1 MAEVQI
7 PAKGVAADATD
18 VAAPS
23 RAFLEDLSLLPT
35 KEDLK
40 SAGELQAVL
49 GGPPQSVAL
58 IEAGLT
64 AAAKWWSAG
73 LGATVVATW
82 GAVLKWWGE
91 QNDGIQATMIGG
103 AFVVTA
109 AAALAVGYLL
119 ASDVR
124 GRAAATVATV
134 DARARVAT
142 SMIEAATGVYDQPSE
157 EPETQLIPLPATVNV
172 RNIEADEDGWRAV
185 AIERQPDGSLKYVIV
200 KGSQQAILPVSKI
213 GFK

>member
-1 MAEVQI
+1 ML
-7 PAKGVAADATD
+7 PSATCT
-18 VAAPS
+18 V
-23 RAFLEDLSLLPT
+23 
-35 KEDLK
+35 
-40 SAGELQAVL
+40 V
-49 GGPPQSVAL
+49 PPQSVAL

-73 LGATVVATW
+73 LGVTVAATW
-82 GAVLKWWGE
+82 GAVFKWWGE

-142 SMIEAATGVYDQPSE
+142 TMIEAATGVYEQPSE

-172 RNIEADEDGWRAV
+172 RNIEADDDGWRAV